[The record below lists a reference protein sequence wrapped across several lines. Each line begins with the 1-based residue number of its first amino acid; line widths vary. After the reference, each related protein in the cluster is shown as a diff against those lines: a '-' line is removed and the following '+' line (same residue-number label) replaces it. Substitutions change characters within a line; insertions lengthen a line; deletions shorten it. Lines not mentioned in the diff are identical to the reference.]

1 MPAGTGLMQSAA
13 GGMSPSELARL
24 EYLEANEYK
33 VTYWASIATNSG
45 TITKPTGSTII
56 LDSFASGVDAL
67 VETISNGQPTGYS
80 PVTGGGAYVTVSSFD
95 ASGNYTLSGTPSA
108 TPVALLYILTIPAD
122 QYQNLDLTKVITSE
136 PHVYLA
142 LDGSNAN
149 TDVDIG
155 NYSMNAKSF
164 HVKGTAG
171 AGHVGL
177 KHQSAD
183 ITANASES
191 SIGADSDGVAVWKNN
206 GNVLQKFYL
215 FKRTAVGDANY
226 TILKSDEFV
235 VTNAAFTAPRTWTL
249 PADAI
254 DSTEIVV
261 ADNLQTITSTNTLT
275 VGVATGKYLNG
286 VLNGTLTVSTAGA
299 WRRFKTDGS
308 GNWFYDAG
316 IARLGVS
323 QTFTGINTF
332 SQAIVASSETA
343 STIASFD
350 ASKNIKSLATSTYP
364 SLTELSYVKGVTS
377 AIQTQLDGKGY
388 TVSSRFYAALSPTDG
403 TTYYPVYVFA
413 SNVTSGGARSRH
425 KVLKSGTKVNVGW
438 THSCSAGSNEG
449 VTLYVTNVTTSTTI
463 TITSTIDMSAST
475 ANNSY
480 LNNLLVYTAG
490 DLIEVSFLCP
500 SWATNPTALVFNVDL
515 QFI

>member
-149 TDVDIG
+149 TNVDIG

-183 ITANASES
+183 ITANTSES
-191 SIGADSDGVAVWKNN
+191 SIGADSDGVAVWKND
-206 GNVLQKFYL
+206 GNALQKFYL
-215 FKRTAVGDANY
+215 FKRTAVGNANY

-235 VTNAAFTAPRTWTL
+235 VTNTAFTAPRTWTL

-286 VLNGTLTVSTAGA
+286 VLNGTLTISTAGA

-364 SLTELSYVKGVTS
+364 SLTELSYIKGITSTPKGFVLQGAVNSQNPADGVIYYFADANIGSGTGTSGQVRLYIPKTATLKAAVVYVRVGGTLGSNEQGTLAVRLNASTDIIISSTVTWDAVAASFSNYSLNQAVTQGDYVEFKVTS
-377 AIQTQLDGKGY
+377 AT
-388 TVSSRFYAALSPTDG
+388 
-403 TTYYPVYVFA
+403 
-413 SNVTSGGARSRH
+413 
-425 KVLKSGTKVNVGW
+425 
-438 THSCSAGSNEG
+438 
-449 VTLYVTNVTTSTTI
+449 
-463 TITSTIDMSAST
+463 
-475 ANNSY
+475 
-480 LNNLLVYTAG
+480 
-490 DLIEVSFLCP
+490 
-500 SWATNPTALVFNVDL
+500 WATNPTTVSYTASLYFE
-515 QFI
+515 